1 MIAVVPYREGW
12 AHEFARWSKR
22 IAECLGPR
30 ALRIDHIGS
39 TSVPGL
45 AAKDVI
51 DIQVTVANLADAD
64 PLTVAGFRAQ
74 PFLEDHCPPG
84 ASADAREWQKRFF
97 NFPEGDRRGNV
108 HVRVEGRANQRYALL
123 FRDYLRAHPNAA
135 EAYAR
140 LKLQL
145 AKELADE
152 AAYPDVKDPACD
164 LILVAAE
171 EWAAA
176 GRWEP

>member
-12 AHEFARWSKR
+12 VHEFERWRKR
-22 IAECLGPR
+22 IAEVLGRR

-51 DIQVTVANLADAD
+51 DIQVTVARLRDAD
-64 PLTVAGFRAQ
+64 PLAEAGFRAQ
-74 PFLEDHCPPG
+74 PFLEDHRPPG
-84 ASADAREWQKRFF
+84 ASDGVREWQKRFF
-97 NFPEGDRRGNV
+97 NFPKGERRGNV

-123 FRDYLRAHPNAA
+123 FRDYLRAHPSAA

-164 LILVAAE
+164 LIWVAAE

-176 GRWEP
+176 TGWKP